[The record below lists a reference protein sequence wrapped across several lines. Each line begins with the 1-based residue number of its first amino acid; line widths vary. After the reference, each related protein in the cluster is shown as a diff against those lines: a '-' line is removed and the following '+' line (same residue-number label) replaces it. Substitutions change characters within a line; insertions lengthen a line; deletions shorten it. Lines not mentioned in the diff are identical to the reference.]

1 MDDAGNL
8 TLRWNQ
14 DYADKLLGAMDDA
27 GNLTLRWNQD
37 YADKL
42 LPTVVF
48 QGIVCFVGLVGN
60 LLVLLVYTLRMK
72 GNRDDRYFIP
82 ILAVFDLIASTVAS
96 VFYVYESIFFVDFPS
111 STLCKGMLYTMTAT
125 SGLSALLLIAI
136 AVQRYLKICKPFGK
150 QMTESKRRLCLGLI
164 VGFSVL
170 YSAPVLLF
178 SGNMK
183 VDGVFEGRNVTGLT
197 CFTGAGNYPTYEAVY
212 YYVIFILMVTNILT
226 VGVLYIPIG
235 VVVYRHN
242 KVRKTRQRQSF
253 DVHSIQFDSLS
264 DHKTSQTSS
273 TDILKPRPPR
283 EGGINF
289 NLMFFVIIVC
299 YLISYTPTCIF
310 LIISKL
316 SPELWFNISAAEM
329 IVFFTLQR
337 FYVINH
343 VVNPII
349 YGYFDMKF
357 RADILS
363 LCKCS

>member
-1 MDDAGNL
+1 MVLHCLESDFSRGL
-8 TLRWNQ
+8 ST
-14 DYADKLLGAMDDA
+14 MDDA

-60 LLVLLVYTLRMK
+60 LLVLLVYTFRMK